1 MLFGINLFYVEYF
14 FIISIF
20 FYIFKVIFIILVVAC
35 FLYPHDGDC
44 YSMNIKE
51 REKKNFHFLDIRG
64 KINRLQDSIN
74 LKTLFQGLLDKDINY
89 IALNLADVTYL
100 DSGALN
106 VIIFI
111 YNALLRK
118 SGKLVIISPNEF
130 VKDTLEIVGIN
141 RIVKIYSTEEDFDN
155 DKEIV

>member
-1 MLFGINLFYVEYF
+1 
-14 FIISIF
+14 
-20 FYIFKVIFIILVVAC
+20 
-35 FLYPHDGDC
+35 
-44 YSMNIKE
+44 MNIKE
-51 REKKNFHFLDIRG
+51 REKKSFHVLDIRG
-64 KINRLQDSIN
+64 KINRLQDSVY
-74 LKTLFQGLLDKDINY
+74 LKSIFQKLLDKDINY
-89 IALNLADVTYL
+89 IAINLADVTYL

>member
-1 MLFGINLFYVEYF
+1 
-14 FIISIF
+14 
-20 FYIFKVIFIILVVAC
+20 
-35 FLYPHDGDC
+35 
-44 YSMNIKE
+44 MNIKE
-51 REKKNFHFLDIRG
+51 REKNNFHVLDIRG
-64 KINRLQDSIN
+64 KINRLQDSVN
-74 LKTLFQGLLDKDINY
+74 LKTLFQGLLNKDINY

-106 VIIFI
+106 VIIFT
-111 YNALLRK
+111 YNSLMRK
-118 SGKLVIISPNEF
+118 NGKLVIISPNDF